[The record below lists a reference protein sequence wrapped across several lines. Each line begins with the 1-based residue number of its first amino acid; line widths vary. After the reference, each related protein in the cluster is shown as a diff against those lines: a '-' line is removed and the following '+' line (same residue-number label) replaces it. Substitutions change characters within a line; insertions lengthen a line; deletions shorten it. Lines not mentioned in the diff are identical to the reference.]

1 MESIGDGTKMGIA
14 KAAAA
19 GQRKAERGI
28 ESELATPW
36 DCWRRISCITRL
48 LFDIPNVD
56 LSL

>member
-19 GQRKAERGI
+19 GQRKAEWGSV
-28 ESELATPW
+28 SELATLG
-36 DCWRRISCITRL
+36 IAGGASASHVFL
-48 LFDIPNVD
+48 MNIPNVD